1 MGVGIFRCGSV
12 LFLVVGSI
20 RSVEDALRRFGR
32 PMTVFELVFVLDGV
46 KRRPGVYKQIRS
58 GLVQGVFV
66 DLVLDLRPLYR
77 RKVRLI
83 GLNRSGLEGGFSLQ
97 YGNL

>member
-1 MGVGIFRCGSV
+1 MVI
-12 LFLVVGSI
+12 GSI

-32 PMTVFELVFVLDGV
+32 PMSPFELVVVLDGV
-46 KRRPGVYKQIRS
+46 KGRNGVYKQIRS
-58 GLVQGVFV
+58 GLRYGLFV

-83 GLNRSGLEGGFSLQ
+83 GLNRSGLSGDFSLQ